1 MPLHSNPEP
10 CPFNRKSRRTA
21 YAAPIVFAVCLL
33 LLPPGTPRS
42 QAGMKG
48 PAAPAHGP
56 IRDREPET
64 SSVKLVFLGAI
75 ELFQKRISP
84 IEGPRCG
91 FSPSCSAFGHQS
103 VREHGPVRGVM
114 MTADR
119 LMRCNLFKEPGPDYP
134 LLPDGRLFDPPS
146 KNLLNE

>member
-1 MPLHSNPEP
+1 
-10 CPFNRKSRRTA
+10 
-21 YAAPIVFAVCLL
+21 
-33 LLPPGTPRS
+33 
-42 QAGMKG
+42 MKG
-48 PAAPAHGP
+48 PAATAHSP
-56 IRDREPET
+56 ISDREPET
-64 SSVKLVFLGAI
+64 SFVRLVFLGAI

-119 LMRCNLFKEPGPDYP
+119 LMRDSIFIEPGPEYT
-134 LLPDGRLFDPPS
+134 LLPNGILFDPPS
-146 KNLLNE
+146 RNLLNE